1 MQRRP
6 YANGVSWLRQCACSS
21 LTSHATVLPCVYSSC
36 TLLTLLTRAV
46 AKHGAM
52 PAVVYTELVEPDI
65 DRVYSLGEI
74 SLSSMHVS
82 VILKYPL

>member
-1 MQRRP
+1 
-6 YANGVSWLRQCACSS
+6 
-21 LTSHATVLPCVYSSC
+21 
-36 TLLTLLTRAV
+36 
-46 AKHGAM
+46 M